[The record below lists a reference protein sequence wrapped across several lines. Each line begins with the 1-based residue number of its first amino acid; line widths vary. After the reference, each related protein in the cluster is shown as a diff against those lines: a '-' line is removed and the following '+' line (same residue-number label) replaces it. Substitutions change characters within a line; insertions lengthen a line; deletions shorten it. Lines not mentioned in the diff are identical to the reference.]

1 VGDVLEGSLRVPG
14 IVRWPGQVPVRK
26 SNEMVAIHDFLPT
39 FAALLDDTL
48 PAERPIDGRNQLPFF
63 LGESESSA
71 REDYLAFIDGEISA
85 VRWRHWRLYP
95 KQIIASSGNPSAHGV
110 YATRAEGTGY
120 PAIFNITPRSA

>member
-1 VGDVLEGSLRVPG
+1 MVVYAFPPLSLRRGWDTAGAHGGTASGDANDTPTPTPGTPVPG
-14 IVRWPGQVPVRK
+14 PGLAWPGQVPVRK

-71 REDYLAFIDGEISA
+71 RGAKANHRPYAMKTNKKTHAIA
-85 VRWRHWRLYP
+85 V
-95 KQIIASSGNPSAHGV
+95 
-110 YATRAEGTGY
+110 
-120 PAIFNITPRSA
+120 